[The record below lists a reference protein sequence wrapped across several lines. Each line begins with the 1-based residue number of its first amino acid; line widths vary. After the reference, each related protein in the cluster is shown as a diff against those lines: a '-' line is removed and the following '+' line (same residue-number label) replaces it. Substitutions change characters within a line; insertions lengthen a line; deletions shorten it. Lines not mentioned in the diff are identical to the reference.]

1 LLKIKGGIAF
11 LSIIILVGYLCR
23 MNFSVILP
31 AFISFEELTVIL
43 ILSVVIFGPK
53 KIPEVARGLGEGL
66 RAMKK
71 ATDDIKQ
78 ELMKPVDDIN
88 PVKDIQD
95 TIQKS
100 KDQLTESITDIPDP
114 KKEIESNLDDLTG
127 PIKRK

>member
-1 LLKIKGGIAF
+1 
-11 LSIIILVGYLCR
+11 

>member
-1 LLKIKGGIAF
+1 
-11 LSIIILVGYLCR
+11 

-43 ILSVVIFGPK
+43 ILSVLIFGPK

-78 ELMKPVDDIN
+78 ELMKPVDEIN
-88 PVKDIQD
+88 PLKDIQD

-100 KDQLTESITDIPDP
+100 KDELTQSVTDSIPDP
-114 KKEIESNLDDLTG
+114 KKEIEETLDDVVG
-127 PIKRK
+127 PVKRK

>member
-1 LLKIKGGIAF
+1 
-11 LSIIILVGYLCR
+11 
-23 MNFSVILP
+23 MNFLVVLP

-66 RAMKK
+66 RAMKR
-71 ATDDIKQ
+71 ATEDIKQ

-100 KDQLTESITDIPDP
+100 KEQLTDTVTGSLPDP
-114 KKEIESNLDDLTG
+114 KKEMEDNLDDMIG

>member
-1 LLKIKGGIAF
+1 MEIF
-11 LSIIILVGYLCR
+11 YLVGYLCQ
-23 MNFSVILP
+23 MNFLVLLP
-31 AFISFEELTVIL
+31 AFISFEEITVIL
-43 ILSVVIFGPK
+43 ILSVLIFGPK

-66 RAMKK
+66 RAMRK

-100 KDQLTESITDIPDP
+100 KEQLTDSITDSLPDP
-114 KKEIESNLDDLTG
+114 KKEIETNLDDLTG

>member
-1 LLKIKGGIAF
+1 
-11 LSIIILVGYLCR
+11 
-23 MNFSVILP
+23 MNFSVVLP

-71 ATDDIKQ
+71 ATEDIKR
-78 ELMKPVDDIN
+78 EIMNPVDEIN
-88 PVKDIQD
+88 PIKEIED

-100 KDQLTESITDIPDP
+100 KDELTESITGLPDP
-114 KKEIESNLDDLTG
+114 KKEIEDSLDNVVG
-127 PIKRK
+127 PIKRER